1 MERHGWK
8 YITLAAAA
16 LLDGEGKKAE
26 KPQQSG
32 AGVGGASSSERE
44 WESLDFSFYIG
55 KKPLYCNTA
64 VIKIMK

>member
-1 MERHGWK
+1 MEG
-8 YITLAAAA
+8 
-16 LLDGEGKKAE
+16 GKKAE